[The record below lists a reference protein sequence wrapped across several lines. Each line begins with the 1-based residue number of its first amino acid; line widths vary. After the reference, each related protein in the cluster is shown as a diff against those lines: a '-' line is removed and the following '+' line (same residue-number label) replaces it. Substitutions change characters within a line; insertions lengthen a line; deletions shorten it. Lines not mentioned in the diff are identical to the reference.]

1 MRLVC
6 KMLLPITL
14 FTYTNTM
21 QAKHLHSI
29 IFCLLFGILAS
40 CEGFEILRL
49 NSEKN
54 PVVGFKIANLS
65 KTNFNSVKLY
75 MRDINYPKIYRD
87 TLIYSTE
94 KLLKINDSISL
105 FKRDLRNYTKA
116 YHGEFYVVAKKENTI
131 DTVFQQFG
139 SFTDYNV
146 SGEFYAGYNTY
157 EIQLIDKG
165 TLPTPK
171 ENKEVMVYFARYKG
185 NKRVE
190 IREAPTTEF

>member
-1 MRLVC
+1 
-6 KMLLPITL
+6 
-14 FTYTNTM
+14 M

-40 CEGFEILRL
+40 CEGLEMLVL

-54 PVVGFKIANLS
+54 PVVGFKIANLA
-65 KTNFNSVKLY
+65 KTNFNSVKLFV
-75 MRDINYPKIYRD
+75 RDINYPNKYRD

-94 KLLKINDSISL
+94 KTLKMNDSIAL
-105 FKRDLRNYTKA
+105 FKRDLRNYAKDA
-116 YHGEFYVVAKKENTI
+116 YGIFYIVAKKENTV

-139 SFTDYNV
+139 GYSDYNV

-171 ENKEVMVYFARYKG
+171 ENKEIMVYFARYKG